1 MSDQLT
7 PELVFTP
14 NSFPAHS
21 YVQRQFWDDHA
32 KDFFNPEEKLREA
45 IATPGMFVSI
55 VGPSKSGKTISIKS
69 VVGDSL
75 IEIPGSELADHGD
88 FWLVALKKLGIA
100 LEEKRGDRQTTRTG
114 REIEFGVEAGI
125 PNVIKGAAKDKDI
138 DQQETT
144 TEAVGTFAASALE
157 TLVAEGAKHVFLL
170 DDFHYLPDE
179 LQRKVA
185 RQVKSAAERGLRICV
200 AEVPHG
206 DHSLIRSN
214 PDLAGRYDR
223 IDFAYWQLS
232 DIETIAVEGFRQ
244 LGYGVTGSSVAA
256 FAEEAAGSPQLMQRI
271 CLAAARFLKTRA
283 NSNTPSKNETLSSEE
298 RRKILL
304 RASSRDREKVIEA
317 LIKGPPTRGQERK
330 PYQLRDGSEA
340 DVYESILL
348 AVTSDPPKMSF
359 SKSELGDRLAQIVQ
373 DQEIP
378 PPSSIASSLKQMLKV
393 VDDLDPGIRLLDL
406 EANDTFHIMDP
417 YFFFELRWYPRH
429 RDVRQPKL

>member
-1 MSDQLT
+1 MSVQLT

-21 YVQRQFWDDHA
+21 YVQRQFWDTHA
-32 KDFFNPEEKLREA
+32 QDYFNPEEKLREA
-45 IATPGMFVSI
+45 LATPGMFISI
-55 VGPSKSGKTISIKS
+55 VGPSKSGKTISVKS

-100 LEEKRGDRQTTRTG
+100 LEEKRGDRQTMRTG
-114 REIEFGVEAGI
+114 REVEFGLEAGI
-125 PNVIKGAAKDKDI
+125 PNVIKVSAKDKDI
-138 DQQETT
+138 DQQETA
-144 TEAVGTFAASALE
+144 TEVVGTFAASALE
-157 TLVAEGAKHVFLL
+157 VLVAEGAKRVFLL
-170 DDFHYLPDE
+170 DDFHYLPGE
-179 LQRKVA
+179 LQKKVA
-185 RQVKSAAERGLRICV
+185 RQVKSAAERGLFICV

-223 IDFAYWQLS
+223 IDFAYWQSS
-232 DIETIAVEGFRQ
+232 DIEKIAVEGFNQ
-244 LGYGVTGSSVAA
+244 LGFGVTGSSVAA

-271 CLAAARFLKTRA
+271 CLAAARYLIARA
-283 NSNTPSKNETLSSEE
+283 GSTTPGKNEALSNDE

-348 AVTSDPPKMSF
+348 AVTSDPPQMSF
-359 SKSELGDRLAQIVQ
+359 TKGELSYRLGRIVRG
-373 DQEIP
+373 QEFP

-393 VDDLDPGIRLLDL
+393 VEDLDPGIRLLDL
-406 EANDTFHIMDP
+406 EENDTFHIMDP
-417 YFFFELRWYPRH
+417 YFFNELRWYQRH
-429 RDVRQPKL
+429 RDARNAMP